1 MAQILVVD
9 DDPILREG
17 LADLLVEEGYGVVQ
31 ASSGTEALERLPE
44 LDVQCILMDVQMP
57 GLDGLAVLKAMRQD
71 PACPPV
77 VVMTAYGTTATAIEA
92 MKHGAFDYVLKPFDI
107 PALLAVAGRAAEA
120 GARQKEAP
128 KQAPLIA
135 APGGQTLVGSS
146 LPMQEIYKAIGRVAP
161 TDALVLVRGESGTG
175 KELVA
180 RSIWKNSA
188 RAGGPFAVVNCVAI
202 PDTLLES
209 ELFGYEKGS
218 FTGAQQARPGRIEQ
232 AAGGTV
238 FLDEIG
244 DMPLNVQAKFLRL
257 LQERQIERIGAP
269 NPVPVDVRIVAA
281 TNVDLEKAVREGRF
295 REDLYYR
302 LKVVTLWLPPLRE
315 RLDDVPELACA
326 LLARQAAAFG
336 VPNPGLADD
345 AVDCLRRL
353 DWPGNVRELANLL
366 QTALVFSDGSPL
378 CREDILRAREGERAG
393 GHEGRAAG
401 LAGSASARGASG
413 LLEREGAMGQA
424 GQAWQ
429 GEPGMPERPVS
440 SAPEASVAGG
450 SAGSASGGGASATD
464 AFVATSS
471 AQDLGAPGA
480 SSGGITG
487 RLLGRL
493 PGQLADG
500 GVLARSAGA
509 VPDTGLAGMA
519 QQAVASQRAAPARTP
534 DPQAG
539 SGRDA
544 ASDPAAA
551 LEAVAGAVLASHAG
565 SAFDLCMDAMG
576 RAVVKRALELCQ
588 GNRSQA
594 ARLLGLSRPTL
605 LARMERYGLKVE
617 TRIS

>member
-9 DDPILREG
+9 DDAILREG
-17 LADLLVEEGYGVVQ
+17 LADLLAEEGYGVVQ
-31 ASSGTEALERLPE
+31 ASSGTEALEMLPE
-44 LDVQCILMDVQMP
+44 LEVQCILMDVQMP
-57 GLDGLAVLKAMRQD
+57 GLDGLQVLKAMRQD

-77 VVMTAYGTTATAIEA
+77 VVMTAYGTTATAIDA
-92 MKHGAFDYVLKPFDI
+92 MKLGAFDYVLKPFDI

-128 KQAPLIA
+128 KQAPLRA
-135 APGGQTLVGSS
+135 GPDGQTLVGSS

-188 RAGGPFAVVNCVAI
+188 RADGPFAVVNCVAI

-218 FTGAQQARPGRIEQ
+218 FTGAQQAKPGRIEQ

-281 TNVDLEKAVREGRF
+281 TNVDLERAVREGRF

-315 RLDDVPELACA
+315 RLGDVPELASA
-326 LLARQAAAFG
+326 LLARQAAALG
-336 VPNPGLADD
+336 VPNPGIGAD
-345 AVDCLRRL
+345 AVNCLQKL
-353 DWPGNVRELANLL
+353 EWPGNVRELANLL

-393 GHEGRAAG
+393 RHDGSRAGRHPFPD
-401 LAGSASARGASG
+401 L
-413 LLEREGAMGQA
+413 
-424 GQAWQ
+424 
-429 GEPGMPERPVS
+429 P
-440 SAPEASVAGG
+440 VAGG
-450 SAGSASGGGASATD
+450 VAPMAGSLAPGVRPASLERRD
-464 AFVATSS
+464 RLDR
-471 AQDLGAPGA
+471 QDLPAGVLAEAQEDSLAPQ
-480 SSGGITG
+480 T
-487 RLLGRL
+487 L
-493 PGQLADG
+493 PPAQEQFAEGLADG
-500 GVLARSAGA
+500 SGSDLRRARK
-509 VPDTGLAGMA
+509 
-519 QQAVASQRAAPARTP
+519 
-534 DPQAG
+534 
-539 SGRDA
+539 
-544 ASDPAAA
+544 A
-551 LEAVAGAVLASHAG
+551 LEAMADAVLASHAG
-565 SAFDLCMDAMG
+565 SAFDVCMDAMG

-605 LARMERYGLKVE
+605 LAHMKRYGLKVE

>member
-146 LPMQEIYKAIGRVAP
+146 LPMQEIYQAIGRVAP
-161 TDALVLVRGESGTG
+161 PDALVLVRGESGTG

-188 RAGGPFAVVNCVAI
+188 RADGPFAVVNCVAI

-218 FTGAQQARPGRIEQ
+218 FTGAQQAKPGRIEQ

-281 TNVDLEKAVREGRF
+281 TNVDLERAVREGRF

-315 RLDDVPELACA
+315 RSGDVPELACA
-326 LLARQAAAFG
+326 LLARQAASLG
-336 VPNPGLADD
+336 VPNPGIGAD
-345 AVDCLRRL
+345 AVDCLQKL
-353 DWPGNVRELANLL
+353 EWPGNVRELANLL

-378 CREDILRAREGERAG
+378 SREDVLRAREGERAG
-393 GHEGRAAG
+393 ARDSKRAGSRPFPDGPAAGGAAPMAGNLAPGAWAGGQARAAVPADVLAEAPQDSLASQALPAARDPFAEGRAAG
-401 LAGSASARGASG
+401 DQAAG
-413 LLEREGAMGQA
+413 
-424 GQAWQ
+424 
-429 GEPGMPERPVS
+429 PGS
-440 SAPEASVAGG
+440 
-450 SAGSASGGGASATD
+450 
-464 AFVATSS
+464 
-471 AQDLGAPGA
+471 DL
-480 SSGGITG
+480 
-487 RLLGRL
+487 
-493 PGQLADG
+493 
-500 GVLARSAGA
+500 
-509 VPDTGLAGMA
+509 M
-519 QQAVASQRAAPARTP
+519 PARK
-534 DPQAG
+534 
-539 SGRDA
+539 
-544 ASDPAAA
+544 A
-551 LEAVAGAVLASHAG
+551 LEAMADAVLASHAG
-565 SAFDLCMDAMG
+565 SAFDVCMDAMG